1 MRRSRAALAGL
12 GLTGLIV
19 AASAPPRA
27 SAADKTPQECFR
39 ANEWQGTSAG
49 GPRDL
54 YLRVGVR
61 EVWHLG
67 LAEDCPGARYPGP
80 VRVEDLVTGNG
91 LICTPYDLQIA
102 VAPAGFDHAIPCA
115 IAEMHRLTHLEAD
128 ALPRRFIP

>member
-1 MRRSRAALAGL
+1 MRSLALAGA
-12 GLTGLIV
+12 GLIALAV
-19 AASAPPRA
+19 TASAPPRA
-27 SAADKTPQECFR
+27 SAEDKTPQECFR
-39 ANEWQGTSAG
+39 ANEWQGTTAA

-67 LAEDCPGARYPGP
+67 LAEDCPGAMSPGR
-80 VRVEDLVTGNG
+80 VRIDDLVTGNG

-102 VAPAGFDHAIPCA
+102 VAPSGFSHSTPCA
-115 IAEMHRLTHLEAD
+115 ISELHHLTHLEAE